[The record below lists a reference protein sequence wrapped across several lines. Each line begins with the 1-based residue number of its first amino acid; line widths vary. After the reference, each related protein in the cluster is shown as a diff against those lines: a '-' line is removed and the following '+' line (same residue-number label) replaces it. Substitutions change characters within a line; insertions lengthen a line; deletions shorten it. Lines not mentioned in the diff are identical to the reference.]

1 MTRLLLLLDTSVLVD
16 DERLGGLL
24 ARIPE
29 DADLAVATITLAEL
43 GTGVE
48 LASARHR
55 PARAAYLEEIGAL
68 PLVHYD
74 ADVAAVHARLLADC
88 QRRGRPRGA
97 HHLII
102 AASAIATD
110 RTVVTSDPG
119 GFIDVPDLQVLLVG
133 DH

>member
-1 MTRLLLLLDTSVLVD
+1 VTRLLLDTSVLVA
-16 DERLGGLL
+16 DERSGDLL
-24 ARIPE
+24 AHIPD

-55 PARAAYLEEIGAL
+55 PARAAYLAEIRTL

-74 ADVAAVHARLLADC
+74 ADVAAVHARLLAEC

-97 HHLII
+97 HDLII

-110 RTVVTSDPG
+110 RTVVTSDTG
-119 GFIDVPDLQVLLVG
+119 GFLDLPGLRILLVG
-133 DH
+133 DR